1 MQEIDKQI
9 HDLILN
15 NESYMDILY
24 RDDRWEVLYNL
35 SPLRENLL
43 EWYPFD
49 NRASLLEYGGEYGA
63 LTCLFARKTSS
74 VVTLCDNDLQTESIK
89 HRCKELSNV
98 QVVKS
103 IEEIEQRFDYITIIN
118 PKTDIQEIIAGVM
131 KFLKDDGKIILA
143 CDNSLALKYFLD
155 DEVVKSTI
163 CTSKNCIT
171 KYLIQQ
177 KFSNIEFYYP
187 SPDFRLPNVIYS
199 ERYLPQQGD
208 IRNVNVRFDAEKYQ
222 VLNED
227 YIYDAICGENIY
239 ENMANSFLIIASR

>member
-15 NESYMDILY
+15 NDSYMDILY
-24 RDDRWEVLYNL
+24 RDDRWQILYNL

-49 NRASLLEYGGEYGA
+49 KRASLLEYGGEYGA
-63 LTCLFARKTSS
+63 LTCLFARKVSG
-74 VVTLCDNDLQTESIK
+74 VVTLCDNDLQSESVK

-118 PKTDIQEIIAGVM
+118 PKADICETIDSVM
-131 KFLKDDGKIILA
+131 KFLKDDGKIIIA
-143 CDNSLALKYFLD
+143 CDNSLALKYFLND
-155 DEVVKSTI
+155 KVAKDAVCV
-163 CTSKNCIT
+163 SKNEIT
-171 KYLIQQ
+171 KCLQALR
-177 KFSNIEFYYP
+177 FEHVEFYYP
-187 SPDFRLPNVIYS
+187 SPDFRLPNTIYS
-199 ERYLPQQGD
+199 ENYLPHEGD
-208 IRNVNVRFDAEKYQ
+208 IRNVNQCFDSEKYQ

-227 YIYDAICGENIY
+227 YIYDAACNENLYENI
-239 ENMANSFLIIASR
+239 ANSFLIFASR